1 MDNIA
6 KTFLK
11 IILWANVCFS
21 SAIVGGIVSAM
32 AAGFIDM
39 SANYIIW
46 LFAALSVS
54 TAAAISVENLDILC
68 KD

>member
-1 MDNIA
+1 MDRMA

-32 AAGFIDM
+32 AAGFVPV
-39 SANYIIW
+39 SANYFIW
-46 LFAALSVS
+46 LLAALSVS
-54 TAAAISVENLDILC
+54 TAAVISIEHLDVLC